1 MLVPKCNYSNPV
13 YRFGFQGQEKDNEIK
28 GIGNSVNYKF
38 SMHNPRVG
46 RFFAVDPL
54 AGKYPYNSTYAFQEN
69 KMGLGREL
77 EGLELILD
85 RTSKNGKTYYFT
97 YRVKP
102 VNNSGM
108 LNDKQFNNL
117 INKRKDFDEKVF
129 SGKAKHGNKLIL
141 KVAFDKDATISWKY
155 PSVATSETNEEAI
168 MKEGE
173 AKIGDIKNNKT
184 ELGVYTVMKTD
195 EEGNVN
201 YNDETVNK
209 MTEAGS
215 HEDGHVMGLQ
225 HTDNE
230 TGKLR
235 NELIRSHPTTNL
247 MHELHSE
254 FRGTKIIQGQRQKII
269 DNYEKQQKEE
279 N

>member
-1 MLVPKCNYSNPV
+1 MPPTQEKYK
-13 YRFGFQGQEKDNEIK
+13 YEYQGQEHQTELGLNWSSFKYR
-28 GIGNSVNYKF
+28 NYDYAI
-38 SMHNPRVG
+38 G
-46 RFFAVDPL
+46 RFLSVDPL
-54 AGKYPYNSTYAFQEN
+54 AGKYPHNSTYAFQEN

-85 RTSKNGKTYYFT
+85 RTSKDGKTYYFT

-155 PSVATSETNEEAI
+155 PSVATSETNGEI
-168 MKEGE
+168 LGEGKT

-269 DNYEKQQKEE
+269 DNYQKQQKEE